1 MWDDD
6 GEIKAFKEVDVKTL
20 SRRERNMGVFAV
32 GQEII
37 LRGVAFRIADIK
49 DKDIILEGVGPAKR
63 TA

>member
-1 MWDDD
+1 MWDDSV
-6 GEIKAFKEVDVKTL
+6 KAFREVDVKTL

-49 DKDIILEGVGPAKR
+49 DKDLILEGVGFAEK

>member
-1 MWDDD
+1 MWDDSV
-6 GEIKAFKEVDVKTL
+6 KAFKEVDVKML

-49 DKDIILEGVGPAKR
+49 DKDLILEGVGLAK
-63 TA
+63 ASA